1 MFCDWSV
8 TLTVEQIAHIREV
21 ADQWT
26 QAGLSTQRCD
36 RPRAEDTVRSAYR
49 SAGLNEPRLIV
60 WMDSP
65 VGGMFAAAVIKG
77 TATAMPLANHVWS
90 LIGEQPWDQV
100 VAQLGIKPAQHLW
113 TQITDQLNDRLGDQL
128 KNRLSDPLE
137 RQLDD
142 QLGRPLAEELR
153 NRLWNQLNDRY
164 GDRLGDQLKHH
175 LRDPIG
181 GGRISAGDGVWEGL
195 SLWRDAAWLASM
207 TCALSLAGLANSP
220 RLDAVCA
227 ACREVDWWW
236 PMNET
241 VVLTDR
247 PTVISRDTS
256 SRLHDAD
263 GPALAYADSYTFACY
278 DRH

>member
-1 MFCDWSV
+1 M
-8 TLTVEQIAHIREV
+8 TLTVEQTAHIREV
-21 ADQWT
+21 ADQWVR
-26 QAGLSTQRCD
+26 AGVSTQRCD
-36 RPRAEDTVRSAYR
+36 RPRAEETVRAAYR
-49 SAGLNEPRLIV
+49 RAGLNEPQLIV

-77 TATAMPLANHVWS
+77 AATAMPLANHVWA
-90 LIGEQPWDQV
+90 LIGEQPWDRV
-100 VAQLGIKPAQHLW
+100 VDQLGIAQAQHLW
-113 TQITDQLNDRLGDQL
+113 TQITDQLADRLGDQL

-142 QLGRPLAEELR
+142 QLRRPLAEELG
-153 NRLWNQLNDRY
+153 NRLWSQLNDRY
-164 GDRLGDQLKHH
+164 GDRLGDQLKDH

-181 GGRISAGDGVWEGL
+181 GDRISVDDGVWEGL
-195 SLWRDAAWLASM
+195 SLWRDSAWLASM
-207 TCALSLAGLANSP
+207 TCALSLAGLPNSP

-247 PTVISRDTS
+247 PTVISCDTS
-256 SRLHDAD
+256 GRVHDAD
-263 GPALAYADSYTFACY
+263 WPALAYADGYTFTCC
-278 DRH
+278 DRR

>member
-1 MFCDWSV
+1 M
-8 TLTVEQIAHIREV
+8 TLTVEQTAHIREV
-21 ADQWT
+21 ADQWVR
-26 QAGLSTQRCD
+26 AGVSTQRCD
-36 RPRAEDTVRSAYR
+36 RPRAEETVRAAYR
-49 SAGLNEPRLIV
+49 RAGLNEPQLIV

-77 TATAMPLANHVWS
+77 AATAMPLANHVWA
-90 LIGEQPWDQV
+90 LIGEQPWDRV
-100 VAQLGIKPAQHLW
+100 VDQLGIAQAQHLW
-113 TQITDQLNDRLGDQL
+113 TQITDQLADRLGDQL

-142 QLGRPLAEELR
+142 QLRRPLAEELG
-153 NRLWNQLNDRY
+153 NRLWSQLNDRY
-164 GDRLGDQLKHH
+164 GDRLGDQLKDH

-181 GGRISAGDGVWEGL
+181 GDRISVDDGVWEGL
-195 SLWRDAAWLASM
+195 SLWRDSAWLASM
-207 TCALSLAGLANSP
+207 TCALSLAGLPNSP

-247 PTVISRDTS
+247 PTVISCDTS
-256 SRLHDAD
+256 GRVHDAD
-263 GPALAYADSYTFACY
+263 GPALAYADGYTFTCC
-278 DRH
+278 DRR